1 MKSFSVSNLKLPAY
15 SAVIYGD
22 VYNDMR
28 KSAIYDKNWCV
39 KLRSLWQYDKLVDAT
54 LREIKMNQKVLQLGT
69 TFGNQI
75 ERVAHRVG
83 AYGRYDI
90 VDVNNNQIERCKGK
104 YDKSDFPALNLIH
117 QDATDLHLEDKYD
130 VVLCFMLL
138 QELPI
143 VSKKKL
149 VNSALAQVKE
159 GGSVVFVDYHNPLF
173 WHPLRY
179 VVRMF
184 NRLVNPFAEKLWDRD
199 IDTFA
204 DNRTDFTW
212 RKSTYFGRMF
222 QKLIVSKRANPLE
235 ELGVYKEEKSP
246 FPSML
251 D

>member
-1 MKSFSVSNLKLPAY
+1 MKSFSVSDLKLPAY

-28 KSAIYDKNWCV
+28 KSAVYDKNWCV
-39 KLRSLWQYDKLVDAT
+39 NLRSLGQYDRLVTSA
-54 LREIKMNQKVLQLGT
+54 LREIKMNQKVLQLGV
-69 TFGNQI
+69 TFGDQI
-75 ERVAHRVG
+75 ERVANRVG

-143 VSKKKL
+143 VSKKK
-149 VNSALAQVKE
+149 VINNALAQVKD
-159 GGSVVFVDYHNPLF
+159 GGSVIFIDYHNPLA

-179 VVRMF
+179 LVRMF
-184 NRLVNPFAEKLWDRD
+184 NRLRHPFAEKLMDRD

-222 QKLIVSKRANPLE
+222 QKLVVSKKMNPLE
-235 ELGVYKEEKSP
+235 ELAPSAENESP
-246 FPSML
+246 FPSLL